1 MATLDDKLLGEKLH
15 YYCSSS
21 EDEGDE
27 ESPSG
32 AGGSSGP
39 SKFIPEG
46 ELSQWDGQSANTG
59 PKGVIKDWQ
68 RYKQLERENRD
79 EQQAEMMTL
88 AQKLSLTC
96 RTDAEDQKAQAQEE
110 AIDEDLEALLDDEF
124 LQEYMEKRMRQ
135 MMDQATARR
144 KVFGCLRD
152 LTDGEDFLNAIDK
165 EEKHVIVVVCIY
177 EKESP
182 GCQAMIGCLEA
193 LSKDHPNVKFC
204 KILASSA
211 GLSKHFKVSGVPA
224 LLVYQGGDLMTNF
237 VRLTDTLGEDF
248 FVSDVES
255 LLLEHGVLSQEE
267 PVPDIIKNSA
277 ANDSDAD

>member
-21 EDEGDE
+21 EDEGEDE
-27 ESPSG
+27 NTG
-32 AGGSSGP
+32 AGGSGGP
-39 SKFIPEG
+39 PKFIPEG

-79 EQQAEMMTL
+79 EQQAEMMKL

-96 RTDAEDQKAQAQEE
+96 RTDAEDQKARAKEE
-110 AIDEDLEALLDDEF
+110 ALDEDLEALLDDEF

-135 MMDQATARR
+135 MMDQANSRR
-144 KVFGCLRD
+144 KVFGCVVD
-152 LTDGEDFLNAIDK
+152 LADGEDFLRAIDQ
-165 EEKHVIVVVCIY
+165 EEKAVIVVICIH
-177 EKESP
+177 EKDSP
-182 GCQAMIGCLEA
+182 GCEPMVGCLEILA
-193 LSKDHPNVKFC
+193 KDHRHVKFC
-204 KILASSA
+204 KILASTA
-211 GLSKHFKVSGVPA
+211 GLSKNFKVSGVPA

-237 VRLTDTLGEDF
+237 VCLNETLGEDF
-248 FVSDVES
+248 FASDVES
-255 LLLEHGVLSQEE
+255 LLLEHGVLNQEE

-277 ANDSDAD
+277 TNDSDTD